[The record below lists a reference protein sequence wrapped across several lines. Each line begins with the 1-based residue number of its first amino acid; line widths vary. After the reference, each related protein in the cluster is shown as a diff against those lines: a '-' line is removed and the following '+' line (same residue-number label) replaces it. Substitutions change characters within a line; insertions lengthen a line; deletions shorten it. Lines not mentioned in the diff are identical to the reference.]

1 MSPYIICKVSNFEC
15 AIVQSEIIWCIY
27 CTQIFRDSS
36 LCYMLRIFSTD
47 FLASGFLRDE
57 ANIIAN
63 EAKNVNK
70 DMLIILGLRLC

>member
-1 MSPYIICKVSNFEC
+1 
-15 AIVQSEIIWCIY
+15 
-27 CTQIFRDSS
+27 
-36 LCYMLRIFSTD
+36 MLRIFSTD